1 MAQAT
6 LLVRHEVEDYAA
18 WRSVYESVDGLRKEH
33 GCTDA
38 EVLVDPADKQDVY
51 VLHRFP
57 TLEKAQTYAGSNEL
71 REAMGRA
78 GVKSAP
84 RIEIAVEA

>member
-18 WRSVYESVDGLRKEH
+18 WRSVYESVDGLRQEH
-33 GCTDA
+33 GCIDA
-38 EVLVDPADKQDVY
+38 EVLVNPVDKNDVFA
-51 VLHRFP
+51 VHRFP
-57 TLEKAQTYAGSNEL
+57 TVEQAKAFAGSQEL
-71 REAMGRA
+71 RDAMGRA
-78 GVKSAP
+78 GVKGAP

>member
-18 WRSVYESVDGLRKEH
+18 WRAVYESVDGLRAAH

-38 EVLVDPADKQDVY
+38 EVMVDPADGRDVY

-57 TLEKAQTYAGSNEL
+57 TLEQAQAYAGSAEL

-78 GVKSAP
+78 GVAGPP
-84 RIEIAVEA
+84 RIEIAVGA

>member
-18 WRSVYESVDGLRKEH
+18 WRSAYESVDGLRKEH

-51 VLHRFP
+51 ILHRFP
-57 TLEKAQTYAGSNEL
+57 SLEQAQAFAGSDGL
-71 REAMGRA
+71 REAMSKA

-84 RIEIAVEA
+84 RVEIAVEA

>member
-1 MAQAT
+1 MTQAT
-6 LLVRHEVEDYAA
+6 LIVRHQVNDFGA
-18 WRSVYESVDGLRKEH
+18 WRSVYDSVDDLRQQH

-38 EVLVDPADKQDVY
+38 EVLVSATDKEDIY

-57 TLEKAQTYAGSNEL
+57 TVEQAEAFAGSSQL

-78 GVKSAP
+78 GVAGAP
-84 RIEIAVEA
+84 RIEIAVGA

>member
-6 LLVRHEVEDYAA
+6 LLVRHQVEDYAA
-18 WRSVYESVDGLRKEH
+18 WRAVYESVEGLRQAH

-38 EVLVDPADKQDVY
+38 EVMVDPADKQDVY

-57 TLEKAQTYAGSNEL
+57 SLEQAQAYAGSDEL
-71 REAMGRA
+71 RDAMGRA
-78 GVKSAP
+78 GVAGPP

>member
-18 WRSVYESVDGLRKEH
+18 WRSVYESVEGLRQEH
-33 GCTDA
+33 GCTGA
-38 EVLVDPADKQDVY
+38 EVLVDPADNQDVY
-51 VLHRFP
+51 VVHRFP
-57 TLEKAQTYAGSNEL
+57 TQAQAQAFAGSREL

-78 GVKSAP
+78 GVKGAP

>member
-18 WRSVYESVDGLRKEH
+18 WRSVYDSVDGLRKEH
-33 GCTDA
+33 GCTSA
-38 EVLVDPADKQDVY
+38 EVLVDPASKEDVY
-51 VLHRFP
+51 VVHQFP
-57 TLEKAQTYAGSNEL
+57 TVEQAQAFAGSSEL

-78 GVKSAP
+78 GVKGAP

>member
-6 LLVRHEVEDYAA
+6 LLVRHEVQDYAA

-38 EVLVDPADKQDVY
+38 EVLVNPVDKNDVY
-51 VLHRFP
+51 AVHRFP
-57 TLEKAQTYAGSNEL
+57 TVEQAQAFAGSNEL

-78 GVKSAP
+78 GVKGAP